1 MYYNLTLA
9 KKKNVV
15 AHLREYDVI
24 VTTPHIKL
32 PQPILRNVKFHRLV
46 VDESH
51 LLEQNGAGT
60 MSGRA
65 DALIEYQV
73 RRPKLAPPAARRAHR
88 SCTRVWQTKY
98 VWLVTGTPFS
108 TSLSQLKHQSHVL
121 GQTID
126 GLHLKR
132 SRLRGAALASAH
144 GSAVA
149 SAHGSA
155 ALSPWERGR
164 RPRLRSGLHAHLR
177 LSQPGRICGIGVY
190 PRSTTTRWWT
200 ASRRS

>member
-51 LLEQNGAGT
+51 LLEQSGAGT
-60 MSGRA
+60 MSGRT
-65 DALIEYQV
+65 DTLIEYQV
-73 RRPKLAPPAARRAHR
+73 CRPKLAPTAAPPALTARA
-88 SCTRVWQTKY
+88 RVWQTKY

-108 TSLSQLKHQSHVL
+108 TSLNQLKHQSSVL
-121 GQTID
+121 GQSID

-132 SRLRGAALASAH
+132 SRLRGA
-144 GSAVA
+144 AVA

-177 LSQPGRICGIGVY
+177 LSQPGRICGGRPGLH
-190 PRSTTTRWWT
+190 PRSTTTRWLT

>member
-51 LLEQNGAGT
+51 LLEQSGAGT

-73 RRPKLAPPAARRAHR
+73 RRPKLAPTAAPPRAHR
-88 SCTRVWQTKY
+88 SCTR
-98 VWLVTGTPFS
+98 
-108 TSLSQLKHQSHVL
+108 
-121 GQTID
+121 
-126 GLHLKR
+126 
-132 SRLRGAALASAH
+132 LADQVR
-144 GSAVA
+144 VA
-149 SAHGSA
+149 SDGHALLDQSQSA
-155 ALSPWERGR
+155 AAPVTRLGPNHRWAAFEAQQVERCCGRLSPRECC
-164 RPRLRSGLHAHLR
+164 R
-177 LSQPGRICGIGVY
+177 LSQ
-190 PRSTTTRWWT
+190 
-200 ASRRS
+200 